1 MEKWTYALL
10 LLGSIFIPLIRSFES
25 RIYFKGNWPALF
37 AGIFVM
43 MLIFIP
49 WDIWFTAKDVWHFNH
64 DYVSGLY
71 IAGLPI
77 EEWLFFII
85 IPYAVMFTYEVLRYF
100 FPQFYFPVTVLY
112 LTLALAVFMIVLAVV
127 HHEKTYTVIVTSIT
141 ALLLIVQL
149 FVKSWKTWLSHY
161 YLGFAVSIIPFM
173 IVNGVL
179 TAFPVVIYNNSE
191 NLAIRLTTIPVEDFA
206 YLMSM
211 MLLVMMIYERLLKKK
226 RNTKTYAM

>member
-10 LLGSIFIPLIRSFES
+10 LLGSILIPLIRSFEP

-37 AGIFVM
+37 AGIFIM
-43 MLIFIP
+43 MLVFIP
-49 WDIWFTAKDVWHFNH
+49 WDIWFTEMNVWHFNH
-64 DYVSGLY
+64 DFVSGLF

-100 FPQFYFPVTVLY
+100 FPTFYFPITVRY
-112 LTLALAVFMIVLAVV
+112 ITFVLAVFMIVLAVV
-127 HHEKTYTVIVTSIT
+127 HYDKTYTVIVTSLT

-149 FVKSWKTWLSHY
+149 FTKSWKTWLSHFY
-161 YLGFAVSIIPFM
+161 FGYIVSVIPFM

-179 TAFPVVIYNNSE
+179 TAFPVVIYDNTE

-211 MLLVMMIYERLLKKK
+211 MLLVTMTYERILKKK
-226 RNTKTYAM
+226 KSKNER